1 MRATANQ
8 GLTLLEL
15 VLVVAI
21 LTVLAVMVTPSVND
35 AITRTRVGRTT
46 ADLRTISLAVELYT
60 VDNGTLPMPA
70 VERVT
75 DAARGTVVEWMPYA
89 RGLTTPI
96 AYLTSNP
103 PDPFADPARPH
114 APIQFERAGR
124 VAVEGIECIL
134 CIPVPA
140 DSVGTTSLAGTA
152 WPVWVCNEFATPRP
166 WVAYSLGPDGVRGM
180 SFGEWVRD
188 SRYHLD
194 DRYDPTNGVK
204 SPGNILRFSGGEV
217 FP

>member
-1 MRATANQ
+1 MIRSRA
-8 GLTLLEL
+8 LTLIEL
-15 VLVVAI
+15 ILVVAI
-21 LTVLAVMVTPSVND
+21 LTILAVMAGPSISD
-35 AITRTRVGRTT
+35 AFTRTRVSRAS
-46 ADLRTISLAVELYT
+46 ADLRTVSLAVELYT
-60 VDNGTLPMPA
+60 IDNGTFPMPS
-70 VERVT
+70 VERVLG
-75 DAARGTVVEWMPYA
+75 DARAPMTEWTPIA

-124 VAVEGIECIL
+124 VAVEGVECIL

-140 DSVGTTSLAGTA
+140 DTVGTTSLTGTA
-152 WPVWVCNEFATPRP
+152 WPVWACSEFLTPRP
-166 WVAYSLGPDGVRGM
+166 WVAYSIGPDGARGM
-180 SFGEWVRD
+180 SFGDWSRD
-188 SRYHLD
+188 SRYHID